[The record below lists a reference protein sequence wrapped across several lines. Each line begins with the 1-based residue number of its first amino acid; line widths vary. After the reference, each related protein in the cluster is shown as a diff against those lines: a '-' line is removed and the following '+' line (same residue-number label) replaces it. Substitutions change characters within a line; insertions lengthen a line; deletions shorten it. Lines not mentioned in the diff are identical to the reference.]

1 MNTPPPQTV
10 ATLALAARRL
20 LLDDS
25 GQGLVEY
32 ALIITFTALLAIV
45 ALRTLGG
52 KASNSLTN
60 ASNSL
65 S

>member
-1 MNTPPPQTV
+1 MHTAPRPSV
-10 ATLALAARRL
+10 ANLALAARRL

-52 KASNSLTN
+52 RASNSLTN
-60 ASNSL
+60 ASNNL

>member
-1 MNTPPPQTV
+1 MTHASITQETV
-10 ATLALAARRL
+10 IDGLRKLWN
-20 LLDDS
+20 DQS

-32 ALIITFTALLAIV
+32 ALIITFMALLCLA
-45 ALRTLGG
+45 ALRTLGQ

-60 ASNSL
+60 ASNNL